1 LRQSYCHENNNSA
14 NFPFMN
20 SQPTS
25 KTNRA
30 ILWGGL
36 ICGIMDMTAACIFYG
51 VLRGNHPIRIM
62 QSVATG
68 LLGAAAYDGDVATA
82 ALGLFLHFVI
92 AFGAATVFYFASR
105 KLPVM
110 TRYAIIC
117 GLLYGI
123 AVYFFMQLVVV
134 PLSAFPHKRAF
145 TFVGLATGIGIHMF
159 CVGLPISLAA
169 RKFMT
174 QEEPPSHKE
183 YQVMKEISNRNLYL
197 ILVFLESWWF

>member
-1 LRQSYCHENNNSA
+1 
-14 NFPFMN
+14 MN

-25 KTNRA
+25 KANRS

-51 VLRGNHPIRIM
+51 VMRGNPPIRIM

-68 LLGAAAYDGDVATA
+68 LLGAASYDGGVATA

-92 AFGAATVFYFASR
+92 AFGAATVFYFACR

-110 TRYAIIC
+110 TRYAITC

-123 AVYFFMQLVVV
+123 AVYFFMQLIVV
-134 PLSAFPHKRAF
+134 PLSAFPHKGPF
-145 TFVGLATGIGIHMF
+145 TLVGLATGITIHMF
-159 CVGLPISLAA
+159 CVGLPISLAT
-169 RKFMT
+169 RKF
-174 QEEPPSHKE
+174 SH
-183 YQVMKEISNRNLYL
+183 EITTKSQSLGGS
-197 ILVFLESWWF
+197 IFTHI

>member
-1 LRQSYCHENNNSA
+1 
-14 NFPFMN
+14 MN

-25 KTNRA
+25 KA

-51 VLRGNHPIRIM
+51 VLRGNQPIRIM

-68 LLGAAAYDGDVATA
+68 VLGAAAYDGDVATA

-123 AVYFFMQLVVV
+123 AVYFFMQLIVV
-134 PLSAFPHKRAF
+134 PLSAFPHKGAF
-145 TFVGLATGIGIHMF
+145 TLVGLATGITIHMF
-159 CVGLPISLAA
+159 CVGLPISLAT
-169 RKFMT
+169 RKFAT
-174 QEEPPSHKE
+174 REKPSVRGLE
-183 YQVMKEISNRNLYL
+183 LVLSENGERSN
-197 ILVFLESWWF
+197 